1 MINWPEKVVVL
12 TGASSGIGREMA
24 RLLVGKGAQLVMV
37 ARRGHV
43 LLELQ
48 NEIAVDGCM
57 PPLVVACDVGDSDQ
71 VANLLRQVEDRWGAA
86 DVLINNAGRG
96 AYGPFSDGD
105 LATYNSLVQTNLSGM
120 IYCTKAFL
128 PGMLIRGDGHLVFVS
143 SIVAELPSPGH
154 AVYCAS
160 KFAVNGLAESLE
172 YELAPQGIHVHLVGP
187 GLVRTE
193 FPKRAGVPQK
203 RFEQMPSKSA
213 SEVAQA
219 VIQAVERGQRK
230 SVPDFFGRQAIK
242 LRRHFPNLAH
252 CIFKRVFRSF

>member
-1 MINWPEKVVVL
+1 MRLALVSYRPGFVVATPSAL
-12 TGASSGIGREMA
+12 WSDSGSQSGSSSLAELFSPTSSSPISCCISETAAAAAEGGASGGGITDA
-24 RLLVGKGAQLVMV
+24 AWLVGFWPLPSPDAQCISWE
-37 ARRGHV
+37 RGQAQV
-43 LLELQ
+43 
-48 NEIAVDGCM
+48 GCI
-57 PPLVVACDVGDSDQ
+57 GG
-71 VANLLRQVEDRWGAA
+71 E
-86 DVLINNAGRG
+86 
-96 AYGPFSDGD
+96 
-105 LATYNSLVQTNLSGM
+105 
-120 IYCTKAFL
+120 
-128 PGMLIRGDGHLVFVS
+128 GHLVFVS

-172 YELAPQGIHVHLVGP
+172 YELAPQVIQVHLVGP

-213 SEVAQA
+213 LEVAQA